1 MISAAFQPFVMGK
14 LAELTKQQ
22 KESKMTTTK
31 EQLARV
37 EKELAEL
44 KLKIEAEEKSV
55 EPMFPAVN
63 HGDAYYLLSS
73 YFSVLRD
80 YNLRDY
86 NSEHSVDRYRCEAS
100 SAFTDEAQ
108 AKACADYLKDR
119 FWFIRKAIE
128 FADGYEFGSKGNNYR
143 VVFDAESIM
152 WDWLSN
158 STYNTNDIYM
168 TKVNANKFIE
178 WLNIHKPE
186 GF

>member
-1 MISAAFQPFVMGK
+1 MISAAFQPFVMSK
-14 LAELTKQQ
+14 WAELTKQQ

-44 KLKIEAEEKSV
+44 KLKIEAEEKAV
-55 EPMFPAVN
+55 GPMFPA
-63 HGDAYYLLSS
+63 LS
-73 YFSVLRD
+73 FNRD
-80 YNLRDY
+80 YYYMGSAWGVDKDKFTR
-86 NSEHSVDRYRCEAS
+86 HGVDRARFDCS
-100 SAFTDEAQ
+100 NAFTDKAQ
-108 AKACADYLKDR
+108 AQACADYLKDR

>member
-1 MISAAFQPFVMGK
+1 MISAAFQPFVMSK
-14 LAELTKQQ
+14 WAELTKQQ

-44 KLKIEAEEKSV
+44 KLKIEAEEKAV
-55 EPMFPAVN
+55 EPMFPALSVN
-63 HGDAYYLLSS
+63 
-73 YFSVLRD
+73 RD
-80 YNLRDY
+80 YYYMGSGWDADKDTFTR
-86 NSEHSVDRYRCEAS
+86 HGVDRARFDCGN
-100 SAFTDEAQ
+100 AFTDKSQ

-128 FADGYEFGSKGNNYR
+128 FADGHEFVNKGLNYK
-143 VVFDAESIM
+143 VVFDTESIK

-158 STYNTNDIYM
+158 SAYDANDIYM
-168 TKVNANKFIE
+168 TKENADKFIE
-178 WLNIHKPE
+178 WLNIHKPD